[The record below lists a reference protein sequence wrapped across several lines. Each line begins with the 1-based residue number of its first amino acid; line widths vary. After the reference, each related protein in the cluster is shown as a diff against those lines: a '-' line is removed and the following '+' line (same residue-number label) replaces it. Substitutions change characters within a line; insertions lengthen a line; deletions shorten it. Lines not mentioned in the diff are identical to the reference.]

1 MLCADDTEN
10 KKQPEFYVEPVFGNY
25 IIITFNPKNRGNYNE
40 KEVAIS
46 RNLLILSAPELGLE
60 PRTL

>member
-1 MLCADDTEN
+1 ML
-10 KKQPEFYVEPVFGNY
+10 KRLKMGIYV
-25 IIITFNPKNRGNYNE
+25 NE

-46 RNLLILSAPELGLE
+46 RNILILSAPELGLE

>member
-1 MLCADDTEN
+1 MLRHIFLLLIP
-10 KKQPEFYVEPVFGNY
+10 KKARVLPTSFVNY
-25 IIITFNPKNRGNYNE
+25 IGAIINE

>member
-1 MLCADDTEN
+1 ML
-10 KKQPEFYVEPVFGNY
+10 KRLKMGISV
-25 IIITFNPKNRGNYNE
+25 NE

-46 RNLLILSAPELGLE
+46 RNLLIFSAPELGLE

>member
-1 MLCADDTEN
+1 MGRIFSHQLKYTYTLLT
-10 KKQPEFYVEPVFGNY
+10 P
-25 IIITFNPKNRGNYNE
+25 INE

-46 RNLLILSAPELGLE
+46 RNLLIFSAPELGLE

>member
-1 MLCADDTEN
+1 MSQFSVEPEN
-10 KKQPEFYVEPVFGNY
+10 AKQPEFYVEPSF
-25 IIITFNPKNRGNYNE
+25 IQNRGNYNE